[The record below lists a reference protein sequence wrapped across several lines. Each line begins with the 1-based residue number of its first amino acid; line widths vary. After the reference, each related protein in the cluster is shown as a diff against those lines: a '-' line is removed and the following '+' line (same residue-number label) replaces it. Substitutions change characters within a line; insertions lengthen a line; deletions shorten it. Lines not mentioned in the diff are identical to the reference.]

1 VHWIGRGRHIDMTS
15 PRGYYLDLARW
26 SDPRGPVDADG
37 LPVSRADRRTHD
49 PGEVARYALGNIE
62 IYLEGGSES
71 RRDRVE
77 RASVWLADHMEFV
90 PGSFG
95 GWAMPDPPPAY
106 RDELAPGWL
115 SGAVQGECVSVLVR
129 ASLLLGVPR
138 ALEAAREAF
147 PAFRTPVDEGGFLR
161 EVGEKGHH
169 EGAIESLALVE
180 QYAMPERPSMDLLGH
195 VRAVWAV
202 FDYRRATNDDEARRL
217 FERCVSGTEFIL
229 DRYDLGYWT
238 RRDLDSRWR
247 GARLPSTA
255 GILDEA
261 LALEIL
267 HEMTGRDAFA
277 EAARRRRGYAAGLRR
292 RVRASFQRAAFR
304 LANTGAPRC

>member
-1 VHWIGRGRHIDMTS
+1 MTS

-37 LPVSRADRRTHD
+37 LPVSRVDGETHD

-62 IYLEGGSES
+62 LYLERGSES
-71 RRDRVE
+71 RRDRIE
-77 RASVWLADHMEFV
+77 RAAVWLANHMEFV

-95 GWAMPDPPPAY
+95 GWAMPDPPRALGG
-106 RDELAPGWL
+106 ELAPGWF

-169 EGAIESLALVE
+169 EGAIESLAFIE

-195 VRAVWAV
+195 VRAVWGIL
-202 FDYRRATNDDEARRL
+202 DYRQATDDDEARRL
-217 FERCVSGTEFIL
+217 LERCVSGTEFVL

-238 RRDLDSRWR
+238 RRDLDTAWR
-247 GARLPSTA
+247 GARLPSPA

-261 LALEIL
+261 VALEIIY
-267 HEMTGRDAFA
+267 EMTGRDAFA
-277 EAARRRRGYAAGLRR
+277 EAARRRRGYGASARR
-292 RVRASFQRAAFR
+292 RLRASLLRAAFR
-304 LANTGAPRC
+304 LGNRGAPRC